1 MRKITSVLLALAMA
15 LSFATTAL
23 ADGTT
28 LTISAPDT
36 LPAKG
41 ETFTVTVDI
50 SDNPGLCAA
59 QYTLAFDKSVV
70 QCTGVTLGRVL
81 SGTLSATNE
90 NATDGAIVA
99 CASAG
104 EKTGDGVLST
114 YTFKVLK
121 SGDADFSLTD
131 GVFTDAAGREV
142 ATNVE
147 KPTQPTTP
155 KTPTTPVT
163 PTAPTTPTAPQQ
175 GATQTTTTPTQQEA
189 TTAELFGTG
198 SFTDV
203 PADFW
208 GYAEIE
214 KAAALGLV
222 TGNPDG
228 TFAPEKNMTR
238 AEFVT
243 MLRRLSGDTA
253 AALDQGFT
261 DVKAGDWFCDAV
273 NWAAEKGYAT
283 GDGVKFN
290 PNGNITRQEV
300 VTILYR
306 FNGGTGGMETML
318 GAFGVDNLAKFA
330 DRGEIASWATD
341 ALHWAIYKGLV
352 NGTTDTTVSPTGTAN
367 RAQVAAIFVRYAE
380 K

>member
-1 MRKITSVLLALAMA
+1 MRKITSVLLALVMA
-15 LSFATTAL
+15 LVLIPVSAL
-23 ADGTT
+23 ADSTV
-28 LTISAPDT
+28 LTIEAPDT
-36 LPAKG
+36 LPQAGK
-41 ETFTVTVDI
+41 TFTVTVSI
-50 SDNPGLCAA
+50 SGNPGLCAA
-59 QYTLAFDKSVV
+59 QYTLSFDKRVVKCESVK
-70 QCTGVTLGRVL
+70 LGTVL
-81 SGTLSATNE
+81 SGMLFATNE
-90 NATDGAIVA
+90 NASDGAIVA
-99 CASAG
+99 AAATTA
-104 EKTGDGVLST
+104 KTGDGVLST
-114 YTFKVLK
+114 YTFKVLS
-121 SGDADFSLTD
+121 SGDPAFVLMD
-131 GVFTDAAGREV
+131 GVFSDADGKAIT
-142 ATNVE
+142 TNVE
-147 KPTQPTTP
+147 KPASTKQDTP
-155 KTPTTPVT
+155 KIPMTPTTVVT
-163 PTAPTTPTAPQQ
+163 PEEPATPA
-175 GATQTTTTPTQQEA
+175 QQEA

-222 TGNPDG
+222 SGNPDG
-228 TFAPEKNMTR
+228 TFAPNRSMTR

-243 MLRRLSGDTA
+243 MLRRLSGDSA
-253 AALDQGFT
+253 AVSDKGFA

-283 GDGVKFN
+283 GDGVSFN
-290 PNGNITRQEV
+290 PNGSITRQEV

-306 FNGGTGGMETML
+306 FNGGTSGMEGLL